1 MGLRITDNKKS
12 NAAKRAK
19 ETLRD
24 HLIEIEAKKWSESRT
39 GNFEELHYDFLKKVK
54 DMRAL
59 LASSALATSMVK
71 ALEQKI
77 RNDEEPSLS
86 MQNTIDPK
94 TILELL

>member
-1 MGLRITDNKKS
+1 MGLRITDSKKL

-39 GNFEELHYDFLKKVK
+39 GNFEELHADFLKKVHC
-54 DMRAL
+54 MREL

-71 ALEQKI
+71 TLEQKI
-77 RNDEEPSLS
+77 RNDDDSSLT
-86 MQNTIDPK
+86 MQNSIDPK